1 MSCNR
6 RKVLTL
12 LAAAPLAACGF
23 TPAYGPQGGAQA
35 LTRNITVRAPVT
47 RTDYLMTRELEDRLG
62 RADAGDYTLDYT
74 LTMEEERI
82 AITANNITR
91 RFNLIGRAEYRLTTA
106 GGTQIA
112 KDTVETFV
120 GYSATG
126 STVATRAA
134 RADAENRLTTI
145 LADLIVTRLIAL
157 APTLPPANPGT

>member
-35 LTRNITVRAPVT
+35 LSRNITVRAPET
-47 RTDYLMTRELEDRLG
+47 PMDYLMTRELEDRLG
-62 RADAGDYTLDYT
+62 RTDTGDYLLDYT

-91 RFNLIGRAEYRLTTA
+91 RFNLIGTVSYRLTTA
-106 GGTQIA
+106 GGMQVA

-134 RADAENRLTTI
+134 RADAERRLTTI
-145 LADLIVTRLIAL
+145 LADRITTRLIAV
-157 APTLPPANPGT
+157 TPALTGA